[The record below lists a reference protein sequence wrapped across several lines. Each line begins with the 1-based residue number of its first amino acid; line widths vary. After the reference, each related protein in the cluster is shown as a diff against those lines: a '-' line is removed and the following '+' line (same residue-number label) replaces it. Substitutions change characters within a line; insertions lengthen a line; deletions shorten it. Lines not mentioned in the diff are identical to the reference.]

1 MDKLFLYP
9 IIPSIILGL
18 INWLFWKKR
27 GYTSKVRLI
36 ITILLSYV
44 GFYILLKKIL

>member
-1 MDKLFLYP
+1 MDEVFLYP

-27 GYTSKVRLI
+27 GFTSKVRLI
-36 ITILLSYV
+36 ITILLFYV
-44 GFYILLKKIL
+44 GFYLLFKKLL